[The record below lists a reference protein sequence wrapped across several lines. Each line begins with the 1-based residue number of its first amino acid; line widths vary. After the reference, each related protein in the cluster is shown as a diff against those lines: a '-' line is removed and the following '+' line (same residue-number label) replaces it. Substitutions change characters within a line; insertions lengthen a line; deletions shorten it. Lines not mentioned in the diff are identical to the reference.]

1 MRTCCLP
8 KFVGCYLEDSNV
20 VDKAIINDSFS
31 WYVSLGALYNSYQ
44 PKVCKL
50 VIIVGPFWQKLE
62 IAQLDILGGSDLSR
76 KERCWRPG
84 KYPFTED
91 EAQQLNSFLSQHW
104 PVSWLS
110 SMPLLLRMWSR
121 DQEQRQHHPRSSTGR
136 TSQAHLRYW
145 NGFISTLECENWQVS
160 PAPPPCTRSL
170 AFSAH

>member
-1 MRTCCLP
+1 MKTCCLP
-8 KFVGCYLEDSNV
+8 KFVGWYLENSNV

-62 IAQLDILGGSDLSR
+62 TAQLDTLGCSDLSR
-76 KERCWRPG
+76 KERGWSPG

-91 EAQQLNSFLSQHW
+91 EAQQLNRFLSQHW
-104 PVSWLS
+104 PISWLS
-110 SMPLLLRMWSR
+110 SMPLLLRMRSG
-121 DQEQRQHHPRSSTGR
+121 DQEQHQHHPRSSTGR

-145 NGFISTLECENWQVS
+145 NGFVSTLECEYWLVP
-160 PAPPPCTRSL
+160 PAPPPYTRSL